1 LFVSVPFHFDVDLTR
16 ALPFKNTAKI
26 AVTCYS
32 NCKVFSA
39 TVDFGNAYRDVNC
52 GYWYIGF
59 MAGII
64 PRTFIDDML
73 ARLDIVDVIDARVK
87 LKKQGKNYG
96 ACCPFHNEKTP
107 SFSVSQEKQF
117 YHCFGCGVHGNAID
131 FIMEFDRLEFVEAI
145 EELANSLGLDV
156 PREQRS
162 GGGFTKGP
170 STNSEQKRSLYDL
183 LGSIGQY
190 YRDQLKVPSNKAA
203 IEYLKARGLSGE
215 IVKKFGIGYVPDEW
229 DSIRKNF
236 GQQKQTQDMLVTGG
250 MLIENDKGN
259 RYDRFRGRI
268 MFPIRD
274 RRGRVIG
281 FGGRVLGNDTPK
293 YLNSPETP
301 VFHKGKE
308 LYGLYEVLQAYRE
321 PPQVLVV
328 EGYMDVVALAQYD
341 VDYSVAS
348 LGTST
353 TGDHLQTL
361 FRQTST
367 VVCCYDGDRAGRD
380 AAWRA
385 MENALPYLNDGR
397 QLKFM
402 FLPDGEDPDSYIRQ
416 NGKEAFEAEVHNAT
430 PLSEFMFSTLMQQ
443 VDTRSK
449 EGMAKLSVLAVP
461 LIEKVPGGTLRLYLR
476 ELLGRKLGLV
486 DERQLQQLIAQQN
499 NQEIRPAPH
508 KEIKRTPM
516 REVIALLLQNPSYA
530 QLIPDLSSV
539 SELSLPG
546 LSLLMEV
553 VDKCRSHPH
562 MSTGQLLERWRGE
575 KSEALLSRL
584 ASWDIPLDEDNQE
597 DIFLDSLDKILA
609 QCVEQQIENLQA
621 KARSIGLSAEE
632 KRELLALMLDLKA

>member
-1 LFVSVPFHFDVDLTR
+1 
-16 ALPFKNTAKI
+16 
-26 AVTCYS
+26 
-32 NCKVFSA
+32 
-39 TVDFGNAYRDVNC
+39 
-52 GYWYIGF
+52 

-64 PRTFIDDML
+64 PRSFIDDLL
-73 ARLDIVDVIDARVK
+73 ARLDIVDVIDTRVK

-131 FIMEFDRLEFVEAI
+131 FLMEYERLEFVEAI
-145 EELANSLGLDV
+145 EELASSLGLDV

-162 GGGFTKGP
+162 GQPGNFSKGP
-170 STNSEQKRSLYDL
+170 TANSEQKRSLYDL
-183 LGSIGQY
+183 MGTIGQY
-190 YRDQLKVPSNKAA
+190 YRDQLKVSTNKVA
-203 IEYLKARGLSGE
+203 IEYLKGRGLSGE
-215 IVKKFGIGYVPDEW
+215 IVQKFGIGYVADEW
-229 DSIRKNF
+229 DSVRKNF
-236 GQQKQTQDMLVTGG
+236 GQQKATQDMLVSGG

-281 FGGRVLGNDTPK
+281 FGGRVLGDGTPK

-301 VFHKGKE
+301 IFHKGKE

-328 EGYMDVVALAQYD
+328 EGYMDVVALAQYG

-353 TGDHLQTL
+353 TGDHLQVL

-402 FLPDGEDPDSYIRQ
+402 FLPDGEDPDSFIRQ
-416 NGKEAFEAEVHNAT
+416 NGKDTFETEVQNAM
-430 PLSEFMFSTLMQQ
+430 PLSEFMFSSLMQQ
-443 VDTRSK
+443 VDTRTK
-449 EGMAKLSVLAVP
+449 EGMAKLSTLAVP
-461 LIEKVPGGTLRLYLR
+461 LIDKVPGGTLRLYLR

-486 DERQLQQLIAQQN
+486 DERQLQQLIDKQGQQETRAQ
-499 NQEIRPAPH
+499 PH

-530 QLIPDLSSV
+530 EMVPDLSTV
-539 SELSLPG
+539 RDLSLPG
-546 LSLLMEV
+546 LNLFVEV
-553 VDKCRSHPH
+553 VDKCQAHPH
-562 MSTGQLLERWRGE
+562 MTTGQLLEQWRG
-575 KSEALLSRL
+575 SSNEALLSRL
-584 ASWDIPLDEDNQE
+584 ASWVIPLDDDNQE
-597 DIFLDSLDKILA
+597 DVFIDSLDKILS
-609 QCVEQQIENLQA
+609 QCIEKQIENLQA
-621 KARSIGLSAEE
+621 KERSVGLSVEE

>member
-1 LFVSVPFHFDVDLTR
+1 
-16 ALPFKNTAKI
+16 
-26 AVTCYS
+26 
-32 NCKVFSA
+32 
-39 TVDFGNAYRDVNC
+39 
-52 GYWYIGF
+52 

-64 PRTFIDDML
+64 PRSFIDDLL
-73 ARLDIVDVIDARVK
+73 ARLDIVDIIDARVK

-131 FIMEFDRLEFVEAI
+131 FLMEYERLEFVEAI
-145 EELANSLGLDV
+145 EELAASLGLDV
-156 PREQRS
+156 PREQRNGSS
-162 GGGFTKGP
+162 GNFSKGP
-170 STNSEQKRSLYDL
+170 TANSEQKRSLYDL
-183 LGSIGQY
+183 MGTIGQY
-190 YRDQLKVPSNKAA
+190 YRDQLKVSSNKAA

-215 IVKKFGIGYVPDEW
+215 IVQKFGIGYVPDEW
-229 DSIRKNF
+229 DSVRKNF
-236 GQQKQTQDMLVTGG
+236 GQQKATQDMLVSGG

-301 VFHKGKE
+301 IFHKGKE

-328 EGYMDVVALAQYD
+328 EGYMDVVALAQYG

-353 TGDHLQTL
+353 TGDHLQVL

-402 FLPDGEDPDSYIRQ
+402 FLPDGEDPDSFIRQ
-416 NGKEAFEAEVHNAT
+416 NGKEAFETEVQNAM
-430 PLSEFMFSTLMQQ
+430 PLSDFMFSSLMQQ
-443 VDTRSK
+443 VDSRTK
-449 EGMAKLSVLAVP
+449 EGMAKLSTLAVP
-461 LIEKVPGGTLRLYLR
+461 LIDKVPGGTLRLYLR

-486 DERQLQQLIAQQN
+486 DERQLQQLIDRQGQQETRAQ
-499 NQEIRPAPH
+499 PH

-530 QLIPDLSSV
+530 EMVPDLSTV
-539 SELSLPG
+539 RDLSLPG
-546 LSLLMEV
+546 LNLFVEV
-553 VDKCRSHPH
+553 VDKCQAHPH
-562 MSTGQLLERWRGE
+562 MTTGQLLEQWRG
-575 KSEALLSRL
+575 SNNEALLSRL
-584 ASWDIPLDEDNQE
+584 ASWVIPLDDDNQE
-597 DIFLDSLDKILA
+597 DVFIDSLDKILS
-609 QCVEQQIENLQA
+609 QCIEKQIENLQA
-621 KARSIGLSAEE
+621 KERSVGLSVEE

>member
-1 LFVSVPFHFDVDLTR
+1 
-16 ALPFKNTAKI
+16 
-26 AVTCYS
+26 
-32 NCKVFSA
+32 
-39 TVDFGNAYRDVNC
+39 
-52 GYWYIGF
+52 

-64 PRTFIDDML
+64 PRSFIDDLL
-73 ARLDIVDVIDARVK
+73 ARLDIVDIIDARVK

-131 FIMEFDRLEFVEAI
+131 FLMEYERLEFVEAI
-145 EELANSLGLDV
+145 EELAASLGLDV
-156 PREQRS
+156 PREQRNGSS
-162 GGGFTKGP
+162 GNFSKGP
-170 STNSEQKRSLYDL
+170 TANSEQKRSLYDL
-183 LGSIGQY
+183 MGTIGQY
-190 YRDQLKVPSNKAA
+190 YRDQLKVSSNKAA
-203 IEYLKARGLSGE
+203 IEYLKGRGLSGE
-215 IVKKFGIGYVPDEW
+215 IVQKFGIGYVPDEW
-229 DSIRKNF
+229 DSVRKNF
-236 GQQKQTQDMLVTGG
+236 GQQKTTQDMLVSGG

-301 VFHKGKE
+301 IFHKGKE

-328 EGYMDVVALAQYD
+328 EGYMDVVALAQYG

-353 TGDHLQTL
+353 TGDHLQVL

-402 FLPDGEDPDSYIRQ
+402 FLPDGEDPDSFIRQ
-416 NGKEAFEAEVHNAT
+416 NGKEAFETEVQNAM
-430 PLSEFMFSTLMQQ
+430 PLSDFMFSSLMQQ
-443 VDTRSK
+443 VDSRTK
-449 EGMAKLSVLAVP
+449 EGMAKLSTLAVP
-461 LIEKVPGGTLRLYLR
+461 LIDKVPGGTLRLYLR

-486 DERQLQQLIAQQN
+486 DERQLQQLIDRQGQQETRAQ
-499 NQEIRPAPH
+499 PH

-530 QLIPDLSSV
+530 EMVPDLSTV
-539 SELSLPG
+539 RDLSLPG
-546 LSLLMEV
+546 LNLFVEV
-553 VDKCRSHPH
+553 VDKCQAHPH
-562 MSTGQLLERWRGE
+562 MTTGQLLEQWRG
-575 KSEALLSRL
+575 SNNEALLSRL
-584 ASWDIPLDEDNQE
+584 ASWVIPLDDDNQE
-597 DIFLDSLDKILA
+597 DVFIDSLDKILS
-609 QCVEQQIENLQA
+609 QCIEKQIENLQA
-621 KARSIGLSAEE
+621 KERSVGLSVEE